1 MIHSQIAYAVRRV
14 GDPSRYVG
22 RRLSGPICAE
32 TILYATEDDARIRN
46 HAMFASGTAELVTV
60 ELTIVT
66 PD

>member
-14 GDPSRYVG
+14 GDTSRYIG

-32 TILYATEDDARIRN
+32 TILYATEDHARVRN
-46 HAMFASGTAELVTV
+46 APLFASGTAEVV
-60 ELTIVT
+60 PVKLTIVT